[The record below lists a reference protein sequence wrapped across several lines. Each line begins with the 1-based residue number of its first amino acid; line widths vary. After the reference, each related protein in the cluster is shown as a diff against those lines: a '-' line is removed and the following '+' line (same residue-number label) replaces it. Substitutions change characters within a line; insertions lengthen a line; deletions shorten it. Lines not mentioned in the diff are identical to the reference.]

1 MNKSSLTEGSV
12 FGALFR
18 FSLPM
23 IVINILQM
31 LFHMADTAT
40 LGVMA
45 GDMEVAAVGACG
57 SLVSLLLC
65 LVTGYSGAA
74 NVVISRRI
82 GAGDRDGARRAC
94 GVALVMGLLSGLILM
109 VIVLAGSR
117 QFLILMNCQP
127 EVLDMADLYLKIYFL
142 GMPITMLYN
151 FATSILRASGDSVRP
166 MIYMIVSGVTNV
178 GLNVLFVGVFDMTVS
193 GVACATVISNVIA
206 LTLALIALAKDKDFC
221 KIELRN
227 LRLRRAEVLEIV
239 RIGVPSCIA
248 GISFY
253 FGEVV
258 VVSAVNSL
266 GTNAMTA
273 NAVSAQIDRINY
285 TVGASIA
292 SAGGVMIS
300 QNFGAKRFD
309 RIRRVLTTTALYCI
323 GVTMLIGVVAVLLS
337 DVLIGFYTDSAE
349 IVELT
354 KGRLVLVCLTNFITC
369 TMEVFSHSVSAL
381 KRPNTLLVVGLTCGF
396 AVRSGW
402 AWFIWP
408 LCPTLPFLFI
418 CFPLSTLIGGIIH
431 FTVYRGAIRKEEL
444 AATGTVAA

>member
-1 MNKSSLTEGSV
+1 M

-23 IVINILQM
+23 IIINILQM

-40 LGVMA
+40 LAVMS
-45 GDMEVAAVGACG
+45 GDADVAAVGACG

-82 GAGDRDGARRAC
+82 GAGDRVGARRAC
-94 GVALVMGLLSGLILM
+94 GVALVMGLLSGVILM
-109 VIVLAGSR
+109 VMVLAGSR

-151 FATSILRASGDSVRP
+151 FSTSILRASGDSVRP
-166 MIYMIVSGVTNV
+166 MIYMIISGVANV
-178 GLNVLFVGVFDMTVS
+178 GLNVLFVGAFDMTVS
-193 GVACATVISNVIA
+193 GVACATVISNAIA
-206 LTLALIALAKDKDFC
+206 LVLTLVALAKDKDFC
-221 KIELRN
+221 KIEAKN
-227 LRLRRAEVLEIV
+227 LRLRRAEVLEMV
-239 RIGVPSCIA
+239 KIGVPSCAA

-300 QNFGAKRFD
+300 QNYGAKQFD
-309 RIRRVLTTTALYCI
+309 RIRRIIATTAIYCI
-323 GVTMLIGVVAVLLS
+323 NVTMLIGMLGVLLS
-337 DVLIGFYTDSAE
+337 DTLIGFYTDSAA
-349 IVELT
+349 IVALT
-354 KGRLVLVCLTNFITC
+354 KDRLVPICLTNFVTC
-369 TMEVFSHSVSAL
+369 TMEVFSNSVSAL
-381 KRPNTLLVVGLTCGF
+381 KRPNALLVVGVLCGF
-396 AVRSGW
+396 GVRSGW
-402 AWFIWP
+402 AWFVWP
-408 LCPTLPFLFI
+408 LAPTVSFLFI

-431 FTVYRGAIRKEEL
+431 FSVYKKAIRREE
-444 AATGTVAA
+444 AAARRVTVV